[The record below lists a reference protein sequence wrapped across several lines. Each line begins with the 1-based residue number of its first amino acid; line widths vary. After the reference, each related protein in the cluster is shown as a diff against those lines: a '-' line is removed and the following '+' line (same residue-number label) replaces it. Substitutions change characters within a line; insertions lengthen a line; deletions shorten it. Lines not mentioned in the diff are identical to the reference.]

1 MQFQKFSSLENT
13 YNQKLVDK
21 VVYEGKNT
29 GRWIVTEKLHG
40 ANGGFWCDGHEV
52 KFSSRTQ
59 FVDGTFFNCQAVI
72 NKHEQGILT
81 WHKQNLS
88 AGDTLIVYG
97 ELYGEGIQ
105 KEVVYGKRR
114 FSAFDVR
121 IDGEIQDKL
130 VAIRMTAEMGLEFA
144 PVLHF
149 GTFEE
154 CMNVPHEFRS
164 KETPQDFPE
173 DKENFAEGIVIEP
186 IEPAWFN
193 NGSRIYFK
201 NKTPAFTEK
210 KARQHKTPPPSLPED
225 ALELLNSVLEYC
237 TEARVRNVISKI
249 GQVTNKDFGRVGG
262 LLVQDMIED
271 FEKESD
277 IELKK
282 AVEDHWKQFA
292 GALNREAIAVARPV
306 ILESM
311 E

>member
-21 VVYEGKNT
+21 VVYEGKNV

-72 NKHEQGILT
+72 NRHEQGILN

-88 AGDTLIVYG
+88 AGDILVVYG
-97 ELYGEGIQ
+97 ELYGESIQ

-114 FSAFDVR
+114 FSAFDVH
-121 IDGEIQDKL
+121 INGEVQDKL

-144 PVLHF
+144 PILHF

-164 KETPQDFPE
+164 KETPESFPE
-173 DKENFAEGIVIEP
+173 DHENFAEGVVIEP
-186 IEPAWFN
+186 ITPAWFN
-193 NGSRIYFK
+193 NGNRIYFK

-210 KARQHKTPPPSLPED
+210 KARQHKTPTPSLPEE
-225 ALELLNSVLEYC
+225 ASKLLNEVLEYC
-237 TEARVRNVISKI
+237 TESRVRNVISKI
-249 GQVTNKDFGRVGG
+249 GRVTNKDFGRVGG

-271 FEKESD
+271 FEKDSE

-282 AVEDHWKQFA
+282 VVEDHWKQFA

-306 ILESM
+306 VLEYL